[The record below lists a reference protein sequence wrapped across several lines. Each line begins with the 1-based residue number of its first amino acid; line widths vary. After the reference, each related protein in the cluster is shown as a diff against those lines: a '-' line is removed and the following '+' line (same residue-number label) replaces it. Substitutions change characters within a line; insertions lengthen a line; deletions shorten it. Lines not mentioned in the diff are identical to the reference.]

1 VFLDASVLLG
11 DTIGNTQ
18 LLHSL
23 NATKAIRRSFC
34 VMANNVYKFRRV
46 KWGDP
51 RPKLKVLVEDFK
63 RVPWI
68 NRISSRAFVMVLLV
82 TTTLTFAISICLTHF
97 LL

>member
-1 VFLDASVLLG
+1 
-11 DTIGNTQ
+11 
-18 LLHSL
+18 
-23 NATKAIRRSFC
+23 
-34 VMANNVYKFRRV
+34 MPNNVYKFRRI

-68 NRISSRAFVMVLLV
+68 NRVSNRAYVVVVLV
-82 TTTLTFAISICLTHF
+82 TATLTFAISMCLTHF